1 MNTPAITVL
10 MTIYNGRAYL
20 AEAVASILAQTCRD
34 FELLIINDGST
45 DDSLT
50 LLKTY
55 DDPRIRLIDQQP
67 NRGIRATLNRG
78 LHDACG
84 RYVAIMDQ
92 DDVSAPSRLEK
103 LLACM
108 EARPELALCG
118 SAIETF
124 GDHPVEPWVHFFE
137 PDDLKIALLFENPIC
152 HPSMMLRRSILETRG
167 LEYPDVP
174 YAEEYSL
181 WVALSRVAP
190 LANLRE
196 PLLRYRVHPQ
206 QVSRSRSEIQ
216 CASMNIVMRDQL
228 SRLGLVPTEQEL
240 ILHKMLGGTFNP
252 LPGLARRLENWAT
265 RLVAANQT
273 HAIYPEDV
281 FARQL
286 EQRIRCT
293 LALNQ
298 NNLAALSWPRRL
310 AWRLAVWRDFLRAG
324 QSTTSPK

>member
-20 AEAVASILAQTCRD
+20 GEAVSSILAQTCQD

-45 DDSLT
+45 DDSLA

-78 LHDACG
+78 LHEARG
-84 RYVAIMDQ
+84 RYLAIMDQ
-92 DDVSAPSRLEK
+92 DDISAPSRLEK

-108 EARPELALCG
+108 ETRPELALCG

-124 GDHPVEPWVHFFE
+124 GDHPVEPWVRFFE
-137 PDDLKIALLFENPIC
+137 PDDLKIALLFENPVC
-152 HPSMMLRRSILETRG
+152 HPSMMLRRSVLETYG
-167 LEYPDVP
+167 LEYPEVP

-181 WVALSRVAP
+181 WVTLSRISS
-190 LANLRE
+190 LANLSE
-196 PLLRYRVHPQ
+196 PLLRYRAHPQ

-216 CASMNIVMRDQL
+216 CASMNIVIRDQL
-228 SRLGLVPTEQEL
+228 AKLGLVPNEQQL

-252 LPGLARRLENWAT
+252 LPGLARRLEHWAD
-265 RLVAANQT
+265 RLISANQI
-273 HAIYPEDV
+273 HSIYPEAA
-281 FARQL
+281 FTRQL
-286 EQRIRCT
+286 RQRIRTT
-293 LALNQ
+293 LELNQ
-298 NNLAALSWPRRL
+298 TKLAALSWPRRL
-310 AWRLAVWRDFLRAG
+310 AWRLAVWRDFRRAG
-324 QSTTSPK
+324 KPTSSPS